1 MRVLIDT
8 NVWLDIVLGR
18 EEFYDPAF
26 AVLCECIDG
35 NEEMC
40 VAATTLKDVFYIAE
54 RLQGAEAAYGAV
66 ERMLELARVVAVDDL
81 VCRRALELERPDYE
95 DGIIAA
101 AAEADAVD
109 LIVTRDEDAFA
120 ESAVRRVT
128 PIQLMVERGWEVAAI

>member
-8 NVWLDIVLGR
+8 NIWLDIVLGR

-35 NEEMC
+35 DEEMC
-40 VAATTLKDVFYIAE
+40 VAATTLKDVFYIVE

-81 VCRRALELERPDYE
+81 VCRRALDLERPDYE

-101 AAEADAVD
+101 AA
-109 LIVTRDEDAFA
+109 FA
-120 ESAVRRVT
+120 EAAARRLT
-128 PIQLMVERGWEVAAI
+128 PVQLMVERGWEVATI

>member
-8 NVWLDIVLGR
+8 NIWLDIVLGR

-35 NEEMC
+35 DEEMC
-40 VAATTLKDVFYIAE
+40 VAATTLKDVFYIVE

-81 VCRRALELERPDYE
+81 VCRRALDLERPDYE

-109 LIVTRDEDAFA
+109 LIVTREDAFA
-120 ESAVRRVT
+120 EAAARRLTPVR
-128 PIQLMVERGWEVAAI
+128 LMVERGWEVAAI

>member
-8 NVWLDIVLGR
+8 NVWLDIVLSR

-120 ESAVRRVT
+120 ESAIRRVT
-128 PIQLMVERGWEVAAI
+128 PVQLMVERGWEVAAI

>member
-8 NVWLDIVLGR
+8 NIWLDIILGR

-26 AVLCECIDG
+26 AVLCGCIDG
-35 NEEMC
+35 DEEMC
-40 VAATTLKDVFYIAE
+40 VAATTLKDVFYIFE

-66 ERMLELARVVAVDDL
+66 ERMLELARVAAVDDL
-81 VCRRALELERPDYE
+81 VCRRALDLERPDYG

-109 LIVTRDEDAFA
+109 LIVTRDEDA
-120 ESAVRRVT
+120 
-128 PIQLMVERGWEVAAI
+128 I

>member
-8 NVWLDIVLGR
+8 NIWLDIILGR

-26 AVLCECIDG
+26 AVLCGCIDG
-35 NEEMC
+35 DEEMC
-40 VAATTLKDVFYIAE
+40 VAATTLKDVFYIVE

-81 VCRRALELERPDYE
+81 VCRRALDLERPDYG

-120 ESAVRRVT
+120 EAAARRLT
-128 PIQLMVERGWEVAAI
+128 PVQLMVECGWEVAAI

>member
-18 EEFYDPAF
+18 EEFSDPAF